1 MVMKG
6 ASKVCTER
14 IMDGMPNATA
24 RTLTKTQQTKY
35 AERCL

>member
-14 IMDGMPNATA
+14 IMDGMSNATA
-24 RTLTKTQQTKY
+24 RAFAKT
-35 AERCL
+35 